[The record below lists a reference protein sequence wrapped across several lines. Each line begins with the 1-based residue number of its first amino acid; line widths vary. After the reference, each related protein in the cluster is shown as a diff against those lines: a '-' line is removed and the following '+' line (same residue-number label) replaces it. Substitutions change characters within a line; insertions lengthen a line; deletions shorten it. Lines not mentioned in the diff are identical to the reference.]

1 MPYLY
6 TAVRECHDSGMPI
19 MRSCWLHHPD
29 DAVAAG
35 LGDQYYWG
43 PDLIVAPVVEKGA
56 TSRTVYLPR
65 GSWWDF
71 WTEERVEG
79 GRRIERRVDLRTI
92 PLYVRAGA
100 VIPMGPVR
108 QYVDEPSDEPMALVI
123 YPGDDGASSWYED
136 DGRTFNYRRGDSMRT
151 MLTWRDADRM
161 LSLRLVAESRA
172 QAPWPRRIVV
182 RVAGGSR
189 TSALNFTG
197 RPTSMSM

>member
-1 MPYLY
+1 
-6 TAVRECHDSGMPI
+6 
-19 MRSCWLHHPD
+19 
-29 DAVAAG
+29 
-35 LGDQYYWG
+35 
-43 PDLIVAPVVEKGA
+43 
-56 TSRTVYLPR
+56 
-65 GSWWDF
+65 
-71 WTEERVEG
+71 
-79 GRRIERRVDLRTI
+79 
-92 PLYVRAGA
+92 
-100 VIPMGPVR
+100 
-108 QYVDEPSDEPMALVI
+108 MALVI